1 MPILLL
7 ALKTKSFWFAYRYK
21 FIQAKIYF
29 IIAQFCNTGGLQAYE
44 HIISIA
50 TKVYMMKHSAQH
62 THTLSSY
69 TLQFFFI
76 LLLLFQIAKPHK
88 KSHTF

>member
-1 MPILLL
+1 MAILLL

-29 IIAQFCNTGGLQAYE
+29 IIAQYWNTGSLQAYE

-50 TKVYMMKHSAQH
+50 TEVYDETFCT
-62 THTLSSY
+62 THTL
-69 TLQFFFI
+69 TRTHWAHIPFDFF
-76 LLLLFQIAKPHK
+76 LFCFCFFK
-88 KSHTF
+88 